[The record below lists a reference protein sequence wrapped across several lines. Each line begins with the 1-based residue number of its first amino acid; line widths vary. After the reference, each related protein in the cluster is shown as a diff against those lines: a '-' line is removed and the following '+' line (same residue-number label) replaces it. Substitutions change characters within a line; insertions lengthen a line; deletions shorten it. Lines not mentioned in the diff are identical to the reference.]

1 MKDDFLTLSM
11 YYLSG
16 WSHCTLSGCPRWL
29 LGCYSIIIVFRSK
42 SQPAKAGNVHMC
54 REVRREGLLSS
65 SSSYLSQLW
74 ASLNP
79 IASIMKVNLWLGF
92 LLFFALRSPEIRLTS
107 PFTIFKTWVFR
118 VWGQVHTLPPPVQIN
133 HGYTEVMRVGQTGA

>member
-11 YYLSG
+11 CCLSG
-16 WSHCTLSGCPRWL
+16 WSHCTLPGCPRWL

-107 PFTIFKTWVFR
+107 PFTIFKTW
-118 VWGQVHTLPPPVQIN
+118 QVSCV
-133 HGYTEVMRVGQTGA
+133 YFFKVCAYEVGVEVSHQMLARVGFD